1 MRNAPEDDANF
12 ISLTLAHHHSESL
25 PSPPLFF
32 FCFVP
37 GNVYDLI
44 DP

>member
-25 PSPPLFF
+25 PSPPLLFF
-32 FCFVP
+32 FVLSP
-37 GNVYDLI
+37 EMYMT
-44 DP
+44 